1 MHTITYDN
9 GREFNGHRDINDAL
23 ECDSYFA
30 KPYHSWERGLNENF
44 NGLLRQYFP
53 KSMRLDKLSE
63 KEVLSAVNEMN
74 HRPRKCLGFKTP
86 WEVFA
91 ELTQIDTNFKTNVAL
106 MT

>member
-1 MHTITYDN
+1 MSYKHLSLEERHYIEIERKLGTSMNEIASVL
-9 GREFNGHRDINDAL
+9 GRAQSTLI
-23 ECDSYFA
+23 
-30 KPYHSWERGLNENF
+30 
-44 NGLLRQYFP
+44 QYFP